1 MTEQATIERTAC
13 GETAVAR
20 PSAEAG
26 PAMRAPV
33 ARRSALTHRASRNH
47 HAGAA
52 AEEQVARAYEATGH
66 RVRARRWRGGVGEID
81 LVLEKDGEII
91 FVEVKASK
99 SHAAAAWSVTPR
111 QISRLLQSAEAYLG
125 QVATGALTPM
135 RFDVALV
142 DRVGR
147 LDIIPNALAA

>member
-1 MTEQATIERTAC
+1 MTEQAMTCEAPASADRQAH
-13 GETAVAR
+13 AVA
-20 PSAEAG
+20 SGGLG
-26 PAMRAPV
+26 PAP
-33 ARRSALTHRASRNH
+33 RRSPRTHRGSRNH
-47 HAGAA
+47 HAGQA

-81 LVLEKDGEII
+81 LVLEKDGEIV

-99 SHAAAAWSVTPR
+99 SHAEAACSVTPR
-111 QISRLLQSAEAYLG
+111 QISRLLRSAEAYLG
-125 QVATGALTPM
+125 QLATGALTPM

-147 LDIIPNALAA
+147 LDIIPNALCA